1 MATDDEVK
9 TDAGGST
16 LLPGHL
22 ETDAL
27 AADGVVSLHHALLL
41 EAENLIEIDTAEGD
55 EGAGGIGGRPCELD
69 VIARH
74 EAIGK
79 IAVRRVDGSHSLDAQ
94 FIHETTLERAV
105 HALAAPPGLGR
116 VGEDVFD
123 AEPLQGTAHLGGARL
138 VDGFVLHRSARR
150 PARAIAV
157 EGLGKPVVAKD
168 RP

>member
-105 HALAAPPGLGR
+105 HALAAPPGLGSAHSSAWAGSVVSPGSSTKPTPSALQLHWN
-116 VGEDVFD
+116 VG
-123 AEPLQGTAHLGGARL
+123 GG
-138 VDGFVLHRSARR
+138 
-150 PARAIAV
+150 
-157 EGLGKPVVAKD
+157 
-168 RP
+168 